1 MYLYKLLKSLLTV
14 LKVGKIALFKGLAR
28 VTTLFSSNL
37 GLWGWIVLASILVF
51 DHQTA
56 IRTALE
62 TGSVRPIVVSYG
74 VSLGSSIQIFITA
87 LEQVPQASGMEYAEV
102 LWKGVSSAATV
113 LWYFKALF
121 IVTNW
126 IETDVSPQFFLL
138 FSSVIYLLVVFAVTG
153 WLPDAGT
160 VEAFSNVG
168 ELFDLERL
176 NPLLSQENA
185 SNITNSTV
193 VDPVNTTLD

>member
-1 MYLYKLLKSLLTV
+1 
-14 LKVGKIALFKGLAR
+14 
-28 VTTLFSSNL
+28 
-37 GLWGWIVLASILVF
+37 
-51 DHQTA
+51 
-56 IRTALE
+56 
-62 TGSVRPIVVSYG
+62 
-74 VSLGSSIQIFITA
+74 
-87 LEQVPQASGMEYAEV
+87 MEYAEV

-121 IVTNW
+121 IVTGW

-176 NPLLSQENA
+176 NPLLSPENA
-185 SNITNSTV
+185 SNITNSSASQ
-193 VDPVNTTLD
+193 LSQ